1 MKKFILPIAVCFVLI
16 SSSFAQKKEAARA
29 GERVTQTFRVFAGEK
44 KLASDLVIRVGWL
57 QAVDLLTFADGMKVV
72 RMDLVYDEFQFR
84 SFKLSRDNKEELTVK
99 ARRDSFAI
107 SHVTKGSSSL
117 PRRGDEIILEPNG
130 WGQYAFLINRYNAA
144 RGGKQTFRALV
155 PSRQKVIPVTVER
168 LGSDRFQCG
177 AIVLEATRYRIIQ
190 EGKDVF
196 YLWSA
201 RDGKIVGIHQPA
213 REICVVDEEY
223 EDLHQNIRALTLGE
237 L

>member
-1 MKKFILPIAVCFVLI
+1 MKRLILPTVLCLVFF
-16 SSSFAQKKEAARA
+16 SSSLAQKKETLSP
-29 GERVTQTFRVFAGEK
+29 GERVMQTFGVFAGEK

-57 QAVDLLTFADGMKVV
+57 QGVDLLTFTDGVKVV

-84 SFKLSRDNKEELTVK
+84 FFKLSRDSKEELTVK

-130 WGQYAFLINRYNAA
+130 WGQYAFLLYRYNAV
-144 RGGKQTFRALV
+144 RGGQQTFRALV
-155 PSRQKVIPVTVER
+155 PSQRKVIPVTVER
-168 LGSDRFQCG
+168 HGSDRFQCG
-177 AIVLEATRYRIIQ
+177 AIVLEARRYRIIQ
-190 EGKDVF
+190 EGKDLY
-196 YLWSA
+196 YLWST

-213 REICVVDEEY
+213 RGICVVDEEY
-223 EDLHQNIRALTLGE
+223 EDLHQNIRALALGG